1 MDILELLQR
10 NIQSDNPF
18 VPVEYQ
24 EQLVAEMKWVR
35 AEREMFRKESYNK
48 EYQIREKN
56 SEISSLEW
64 KCNFYLRALE
74 KIGVVA
80 AGITPG
86 VATNPEKPKAE
97 E

>member
-48 EYQIREKN
+48 DYQIREKN
-56 SEISSLEW
+56 SEISSLERQ
-64 KCNFYLRALE
+64 CNFYLRALE
-74 KIGVVA
+74 
-80 AGITPG
+80 
-86 VATNPEKPKAE
+86 
-97 E
+97 